1 MLIMKKIVAFIF
13 LLCLVFFARAKNVSL
28 SPKAEISILT
38 CSPGPD
44 LYSSFGHT
52 ALRIQDSINGK
63 WVDVVYNYG
72 TFQFSDDFYYKFAKG
87 QLDYRLS
94 RSSFGDF
101 QYEYLMTGRGI
112 WEQKLMISLPEKQ
125 RLFDLLEENY
135 LPANREYR
143 YDFFYDNCSTRVRDI
158 IKKAI
163 NNQVNF
169 TYVYPER
176 STYREAIQRYLDFHP
191 WSDFGID
198 VALGIPC
205 DKVMEAEG
213 AMFLPD
219 SLMKELNFASHG
231 DGPLVS
237 RAEEVIPQEY
247 ESELDSSWTPVKLF
261 SMILIIQLVLGWLFR
276 KKYTVNLFDRILMFA
291 VGLVGVLVTFLWFF
305 TDHQATVWNL
315 NILWA
320 NPLLLVVAFLPS
332 RMWKRMWWNIYGI
345 GALIAI
351 IGWPFLPQQ
360 LHVAV
365 IPLALSMIWVALRYL
380 RPHWLGIKPT

>member
-1 MLIMKKIVAFIF
+1 MKRIGLLLIFWALI
-13 LLCLVFFARAKNVSL
+13 LTARAEKIEL
-28 SPKAEISILT
+28 SPQAEISVLT

-72 TFQFSDDFYYKFAKG
+72 TFEFTDDFYFKFAKG

-101 QYEYLMTGRGI
+101 QYEYLLTGRGI
-112 WEQKLMISLPEKQ
+112 WEQKLLITPEEKQ

-135 LPANREYR
+135 LPENRTYR

-158 IKKAI
+158 IKKAV

-169 TYVYPER
+169 TYVYPDR
-176 STYREAIQRYLDFHP
+176 RTYREAIQHYLDFHA

-198 VALGIPC
+198 VALGLPC

-219 SLMKELNFASHG
+219 SLMKELEYATHG
-231 DGPLVS
+231 NGPLVS
-237 RAEEVIPQEY
+237 KIEEVIPQEY
-247 ESELDSSWTPVKLF
+247 ELEEGDGITPLKLLLV
-261 SMILIIQLVLGWLFR
+261 ILLVQVALGWFLR
-276 KKYTVNLFDRILMFA
+276 KKYRVNLLDRLLLFTI
-291 VGLVGVLVTFLWFF
+291 GLVGVLVTFLWFF

-320 NPLLLVVAFLPS
+320 NPLLLIVAFLPS
-332 RMWKRMWWNIYGI
+332 RLWKKSWWNMYMI
-345 GALIAI
+345 GAIIAVV
-351 IGWPFLPQQ
+351 GWPFLPQQ
-360 LHVAV
+360 MHLAV
-365 IPLALSMIWVALRYL
+365 LPLALSMIWIGVRYL
-380 RPHWLGIKPT
+380 RPHWLGIKPA

>member
-1 MLIMKKIVAFIF
+1 MLSMKRILTIIVLMISFLPLRAEKIE
-13 LLCLVFFARAKNVSL
+13 L
-28 SPKAEISILT
+28 SPKAEISVLT

-52 ALRIQDSINGK
+52 ALRIQDSINDR

-72 TFQFSDDFYYKFAKG
+72 TFQFTDDFYFKFAKG

-112 WEQKLMISLPEKQ
+112 WEQKLLITPAEKQ

-135 LPANREYR
+135 LPENREYR

-158 IKKAI
+158 IKKALE
-163 NNQVNF
+163 NKVNF
-169 TYVYPER
+169 TYVYAEK
-176 STYREAIQRYLDFHP
+176 SSYREAIQHYLNFHP

-198 VALGIPC
+198 VALGLPC

-219 SLMKELNFASHG
+219 SLMKELNFATHG
-231 DGPLVS
+231 DGPLVA
-237 RAEEVIPQEY
+237 RTEEVIPQEY
-247 ESELDSSWTPVKLF
+247 EPEDLGGFTPVKLF
-261 SMILIIQLVLGWLFR
+261 SAILLLQIALGWWLR
-276 KKYTVNLFDRILMFA
+276 KKYRVNLLDRILMFS

-305 TDHQATVWNL
+305 TDHKATVWNL

-320 NPLLLVVAFLPS
+320 NPLLLIVAFLPS
-332 RMWKRMWWNIYGI
+332 RLWKKMWWNIYAV
-345 GALIAI
+345 GAMIAVL
-351 IGWPFLPQQ
+351 GWPFLPQQ
-360 LHVAV
+360 MHLA
-365 IPLALSMIWVALRYL
+365 ILPLALSMIWVALRYL
-380 RPHWLGIKPT
+380 RPHWLGIKPA